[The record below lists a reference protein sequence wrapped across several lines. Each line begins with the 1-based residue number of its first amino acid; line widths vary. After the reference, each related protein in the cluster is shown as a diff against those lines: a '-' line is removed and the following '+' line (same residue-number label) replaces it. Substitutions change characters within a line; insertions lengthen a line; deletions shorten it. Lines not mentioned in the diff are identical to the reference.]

1 MTTHH
6 FGNLEGSLLR
16 QGPGNG
22 FAFDTKD
29 RHIANFR
36 RLNFYAVDERS
47 GSPRVVTD
55 QLVTSA
61 HDRSVARH

>member
-29 RHIANFR
+29 RHIAHFR
-36 RLNFYAVDERS
+36 RLNFYAVTKRA
-47 GSPRVVTD
+47 VL
-55 QLVTSA
+55 LV
-61 HDRSVARH
+61 